1 MTEKNILTW
10 HGIPRS
16 EVEKLVHEVG
26 LIHITEQKR

>member
-1 MTEKNILTW
+1 MTEKKMPTW

-26 LIHITEQKR
+26 LIHFSEQKR